1 MRPAAMVAAPIGIFE
16 TDTSGSVFF
25 VNDRWC
31 EITGLSAVDALS
43 PAWLRSIHPDDLDRV
58 SVEWTA
64 AIREE
69 REFRLEYRFQRPDGT
84 SIWVDARAR
93 SVRSAD
99 GHVVGFVGTLTD
111 CTAAVEARQRMSDDR
126 TFMNAVLETAGS
138 LICVFDPDGRFL
150 RFNRACEVVS
160 GYTFEEIA
168 GRTFYDFLIP
178 DFEIAGLKA
187 ALGRLRPGEPPTANV
202 NHWLTRDGSLR
213 LISWANASFFDAAGA
228 LTHIVSTGIDVT
240 DQHRTEEALRGLE
253 AVGTLLAKT
262 GPTDDTMAAVLGE
275 LSRRMGYAHLAVF
288 LGEGGHLRLCA
299 QRGYDALAT
308 TFDPRLGIVGRVF
321 RTAEAALVDDVA
333 TDADYLPGDPTI
345 TNEIAVPLVAD
356 GETLGVLSIES
367 TADTPLL
374 AADFRLAQTV
384 AERLSVAIQLGR
396 EQQVVSDRAR
406 LLAAVSGFARRTNG
420 ILESERLLPE
430 LLDAIA
436 EVMPTD
442 AIWLTLLDR
451 ETGRYIVQDV
461 RGAIDPAAV
470 GAEIHRGEGAAGKAI
485 ANRTLVINQLIRE
498 TYAESIRDLL
508 QPSAL
513 YTAAVPLERHGVV
526 LGAIAVGRRHDTSA
540 GFSALDGEVLSL
552 LAAHAALALA
562 NAHLVQEVRAL
573 AIRDP
578 LTGLYNRRHF
588 DATLDLV
595 FARWRRA
602 RPARSLSAV
611 MFDLDEFG
619 QFNKDYGHQ
628 AGDAVLRAF
637 AGVLNERFR
646 SGDLVARFGGE
657 EFIAILEET
666 DLAGAL
672 SVAEEVRVALADRR
686 ISGPDGEILRATVSA
701 GCAML
706 DAANPTREAL
716 LKSAD
721 VALFMAKRAGR
732 NQVVG
737 A

>member
-1 MRPAAMVAAPIGIFE
+1 MVVAPIGIFE
-16 TDTSGSVFF
+16 TDVKGATTF
-25 VNDRWC
+25 VNDRWL
-31 EITGLSAVDALS
+31 EITGLSAVDALG

-58 SVEWTA
+58 SVEWKA
-64 AIREE
+64 AVRDQ
-69 REFRLEYRFQRPDGT
+69 REFHLEYRFRRSDGT

-93 SVRSAD
+93 SLRSAA
-99 GHVVGFVGTLTD
+99 GEVLGYVGTLAD
-111 CTAAVEARQRMSDDR
+111 CTAEVEARQRMSDDR
-126 TFMNAVLETAGS
+126 TFMDAVLETAGS

-168 GRTFYDFLIP
+168 ARTFYEFLIP
-178 DFEIAGLKA
+178 DFEVAGLKA
-187 ALGRLRPGEPPTANV
+187 ALRGLRPGEPPTANV

-228 LTHIVSTGIDVT
+228 LTHIVSTGIDIT

-262 GPTDDTMAAVLGE
+262 GPTDETMAAVLGE

-288 LGEGGHLRLCA
+288 LREGDHLRLGA
-299 QRGYDALAT
+299 QCGYDTLPNE
-308 TFDPRLGIVGRVF
+308 FDPRLGIVGRVF
-321 RTAEAALVDDVA
+321 RTAKAALVDDVS
-333 TDADYLPGDPTI
+333 TDADYLSGDPTI
-345 TNEIAVPLVAD
+345 TSEIAVPLVAN
-356 GETLGVLSIES
+356 GKTLGVLSIES
-367 TADTPLL
+367 TADAPLL
-374 AADFRLAQTV
+374 GADFRLAQTV
-384 AERLSVAIQLGR
+384 AERLSVAIQLGA
-396 EQQVVSDRAR
+396 EQQIVSDRAR
-406 LLAAVSGFARRTNG
+406 LLVAVSAFARRANG
-420 ILESERLLPE
+420 ILESEHLLPE

-436 EVMPTD
+436 EVIPTD

-451 ETGRYIVQDV
+451 ETGRYIVRDV
-461 RGAIDPAAV
+461 RGAIDPAAI

-485 ANRTLVINQLIRE
+485 ANRALVLDSLKRE
-498 TYAESIRDLL
+498 TYATSIRDLL
-508 QPSAL
+508 QPAAL
-513 YTAAVPLERHGVV
+513 YTAAAPLEREGVV

-540 GFSALDGEVLSL
+540 GFSSLDGEVLSL

-602 RPARSLSAV
+602 RPVRSLSAV

-619 QFNKDYGHQ
+619 QFNKDHGHQ

-657 EFIAILEET
+657 EFVAILEET

-672 SVAEEVRVALADRR
+672 SVAEEVRSALADRL
-686 ISGPDGEILRATVSA
+686 IAGPDGQILRATVSA
-701 GCAML
+701 GCATL
-706 DAANPTREAL
+706 DAAKPTREAL
-716 LKSAD
+716 LKAAD